1 MRFTTG
7 RLPLEHPAT
16 PPLVVTNQHDAVPDY
31 AQSSST
37 DQRKCFTPLL
47 LEDALRYANF
57 LRLASFGVL
66 VLGPE
71 QTNKRSSFLSIS
83 QSVSQS
89 ASQSP
94 GGFPPPGHDHIKWAL
109 AFLSPV
115 GHPYSPLFFLSFPFF
130 PLLFFSPLLSI
141 PKFLL
146 SLFHLK
152 KSKEATAPP
161 PLKALYPL
169 PLHSFSGHSLDSAIS
184 LHSYPP

>member
-94 GGFPPPGHDHIKWAL
+94 GGFPPPAMITSSGLWLFYHPL
-109 AFLSPV
+109 ATPTRLFSSCLFPFSLFSSSLLSFLSR
-115 GHPYSPLFFLSFPFF
+115 SS
-130 PLLFFSPLLSI
+130 S
-141 PKFLL
+141 
-146 SLFHLK
+146 
-152 KSKEATAPP
+152 
-161 PLKALYPL
+161 
-169 PLHSFSGHSLDSAIS
+169 
-184 LHSYPP
+184 

>member
-94 GGFPPPGHDHIKWAL
+94 GVFPPPAMITSSGLWHFYHPL
-109 AFLSPV
+109 ATPTR
-115 GHPYSPLFFLSFPFF
+115 LFSSCLFPFF